1 MAELRARGQETQV
14 RLLVDGQLQSTLTA
28 IRESTFSF
36 LLRALTESYLGEGTM
51 RRDQFFD
58 GIRGSFTLHP
68 EGQEVFTTLIRRVKE
83 NAQRRVQAG
92 TPTITI
98 VSRIVF
104 PNRQTP
110 RIVVPE
116 ITLGEVSLGFPGRDQ
131 YVAVQV
137 PWEAS
142 DFEFV

>member
-14 RLLVDGQLQSTLTA
+14 RLLVDGQLQSTITA
-28 IRESTFSF
+28 IRESTFTF
-36 LLRALTESYLGEGTM
+36 LLRTLTEGYLGESTM

-58 GIRGSFTLHP
+58 GIRGSFTVHP
-68 EGQEVFTTLIRRVKE
+68 EGQEILTTIVRRVKE
-83 NAQRRVQAG
+83 NAQRRRQAG
-92 TPTITI
+92 TPVVTI
-98 VSRIVF
+98 VARITF

-116 ITLGEVSLGFPGRDQ
+116 IVIGEIGLGFAGRDQ
-131 YVAVQV
+131 YVAV
-137 PWEAS
+137 PASWEAN